1 MTNGSIVDLENQVL
15 RNWLAEIKTA
25 SRDLCVAVERYA
37 RQEILR
43 SELMNR
49 KDHLKSL
56 LK

>member
-15 RNWLAEIKTA
+15 RNRLAEIKTA

>member
-1 MTNGSIVDLENQVL
+1 MTNGSIVDLENEVL
-15 RNWLAEIKTA
+15 RNRLAEIKTA

-49 KDHLKSL
+49 KEHLKSL